1 MAQNF
6 SELANF
12 LWSVA
17 DLLRGDYKQADYGKV
32 ILPFT
37 LLRRLDCVLEST
49 KGDVLAEVEKR
60 KESGV
65 NLEPFLKR
73 KSKQP
78 FYNTSPFT
86 LPGLLADQKHIRPN
100 MVSYL
105 GEFSEDARDV
115 FERFKFTERVAE
127 LEEKDLLYQLVQK
140 FATIDLHP
148 GVVPNETMGL
158 VFEELIRKF
167 AEASNE
173 TAGEHFTPREVIQLI
188 VHCLFAGDD
197 EALAKPGVVRSLYD
211 PTAGTGGILSVGEAT
226 ARAINSSSVIRLFG
240 QELNDESYAICKAD
254 MLIKGQDPK
263 NIVRGNTL
271 SADGFAGEK
280 FDYGAANPPFGV
292 DWKKVQ
298 DVVKAEHENRGYAGR
313 FGPGLPRISDGSLL
327 FLMHLI
333 AKMRPAAEG
342 GGRIGIVLNGSPL
355 FTGDA
360 GSGESEIRRWILEND
375 LLEAIIALPND
386 LFYNTG
392 IATYIWIL
400 SNHKKQDRKGKVQLI
415 DATRMY
421 AKMKKSLGNKRVYI
435 TDEQLEEI
443 VRVYSGNV
451 DQATFS
457 NEFTAVAK
465 RGAEAVASEDEP
477 RVVSKVFDN
486 TFFGYRRVTVDRP
499 PQPGKELKVKLKKG
513 KKPFD
518 PELRDTENIPLAE
531 SIDEY
536 MKREVLP
543 HVPDAYVNTEVVDE
557 KDGQVGK
564 VGYEI
569 NFNRYFYVYKPP
581 RAPHVIAEEIREMEV
596 RFVELMKGVLA

>member
-17 DLLRGDYKQADYGKV
+17 DLLRGDYKQSDYGKV

-37 LLRRLDCVLEST
+37 LLRRLDCVLEGT
-49 KGDVLAEVEKR
+49 KKDVLAEHAKR

-65 NLEPFLKR
+65 NLDPFLKR
-73 KSKQP
+73 KSKEA
-78 FYNTSPFT
+78 FYNTSAFT
-86 LPGLLADQKHIRPN
+86 LPGLLADQKHIRQN
-100 MVSYL
+100 LVAYL

-115 FERFKFTERVAE
+115 FERFKFTDRVAE
-127 LEEKDLLYQLVQK
+127 LEDKDLLFQLVQK
-140 FATIDLHP
+140 FANIDLHP
-148 GVVPNETMGL
+148 DVVPNETMGL

-197 EALAKPGVVRSLYD
+197 EALSKPGVVRSMYD
-211 PTAGTGGILSVGEAT
+211 PTAGTGGILSVGEAV
-226 ARAINSSSVIRLFG
+226 ARSINSSAVVRLFG
-240 QELNDESYAICKAD
+240 QELNPESYAICKAD

-263 NIVRGNTL
+263 NIVCGNTL
-271 SADGFAGEK
+271 SADGFPGEK

-292 DWKKVQ
+292 DWKKVL
-298 DVVKAEHENRGYAGR
+298 DAVKLEHEKKGFAGR

-333 AKMRPAAEG
+333 SKMRPAAEG
-342 GGRIGIVLNGSPL
+342 GGRVGIVLNGSPL

-360 GSGESEIRRWILEND
+360 GSGESEIRRWVLEND
-375 LLEAIIALPND
+375 MLDAIIALPND

-400 SNHKKQDRKGKVQLI
+400 DNHKKADRRGKVQLI

-421 AKMKKSLGNKRVYI
+421 SKMKKSLGSKRVQI
-435 TDEQLEEI
+435 SDEQIAEI
-443 VRVYSGNV
+443 VKVYSTCAK
-451 DQATFS
+451 DATFS
-457 NEFTAVAK
+457 LEFKEAVKNGHGAAP
-465 RGAEAVASEDEP
+465 AEAEP
-477 RVVSKVFDN
+477 PRIVSKLFD
-486 TFFGYRRVTVDRP
+486 TKFFGYRKVTVDRP
-499 PQPGKELKVKLKKG
+499 LADGKEGKFKKG
-513 KKPFD
+513 EKPYD
-518 PELRDTENIPLAE
+518 KDLRDTETIPLTE
-531 SIDEY
+531 SIPAY
-536 MKREVLP
+536 FKREVLP
-543 HVPDAYVNTEVVDE
+543 HVPDAWVN
-557 KDGQVGK
+557 KDVKDDADGLVGK

-569 NFNRYFYVYKPP
+569 NFNRYFYVYKAP
-581 RAPHVIAEEIREMEV
+581 RKPKVIADEILEMEK
-596 RFVELMKGVLA
+596 RFVELMKGVVA